1 MSPLIRPAPRAAT
14 SRRATRRFLIT
25 SAILASCAGIS
36 TAGAAGIDIGAN
48 TTIGGELFSDFSRIQ
63 LQNENATGQRVD
75 TAPNGT
81 GFDIKRLYL
90 IVDHRFNDI
99 FSADL
104 TTDAQ
109 FSTASTTTV
118 TTPPPAGSTTT
129 GTATALTNQNTSGGV
144 TEVFIKKLYLEGAF
158 NKLFVLRVG
167 AYNGA
172 WTSLV
177 ESNYGYRYI
186 DKTTTDRLGF
196 ANTADWG
203 LHASGVYGA
212 NLVNYQLSVVNGA
225 GYKNP
230 SRTKDVDIEGRIAV
244 NPIEWLTLGGG
255 FYSGHLGQVTAANEN
270 FPKHTATRFD
280 GLVAVNIIG
289 IHVGTE
295 WFEAKNYKTVN
306 SLSASVYGTSAVV
319 NTATVGP
326 ASDKANGFSSW
337 ASYDI
342 NSQFNVFARY
352 DNTKLSADINPK
364 LRDEYFNLGAAY
376 KPIKPLDV
384 AVVYKNEKVEH
395 GSNTVSGADANG
407 SYTIGGANS
416 NRYGRFS
423 EYGVYVHYK
432 F

>member
-1 MSPLIRPAPRAAT
+1 MSPRIGPAPRAAT
-14 SRRATRRFLIT
+14 SHRATRRILIT
-25 SAILASCAGIS
+25 SAVLASCAGIPA
-36 TAGAAGIDIGAN
+36 AGAAGIDIGAN

-63 LQNENATGQRVD
+63 LQNESANGQRVD

-81 GFDIKRLYL
+81 GFDVKRFYL
-90 IVDHRFNDI
+90 IVDHRFDDVW
-99 FSADL
+99 SADL

-109 FSTASTTTV
+109 FSTAATTTV
-118 TTPPPAGSTTT
+118 TTPT
-129 GTATALTNQNTSGGV
+129 GTTAALTNQNSSGGV
-144 TEVFIKKLYLEGAF
+144 TEVFIKKLYVEGAF

-172 WTSLV
+172 WTSFA
-177 ESNYGYRYI
+177 ESNYGYRYV

-203 LHASGVYGA
+203 IHASGVYGA
-212 NLVNYQLSVVNGA
+212 NLVNYQFSVVNGA

-230 SRTKDVDIEGRIAV
+230 SRTKDVDFEGRVGV
-244 NPIEWLTLGGG
+244 NPLSWLTVGAG
-255 FYSGHLGQVTAANEN
+255 FYSGHLGQITAANEN
-270 FPKHTATRFD
+270 FPKHTATRYD
-280 GLVAVNIIG
+280 ALAAINING
-289 IHVGTE
+289 IHFGGE
-295 WFEAKNYKTVN
+295 WYQAKNYKTIN
-306 SLSASVYGTSAVV
+306 TLAASVYGTSAVV

-326 ASDKANGFSSW
+326 ANDKATGYSSW
-337 ASYDI
+337 LSYDI
-342 NSQFNVFARY
+342 NSQFQVFARY
-352 DNTKLSADINPK
+352 DAAKLSADLNPK

>member
-1 MSPLIRPAPRAAT
+1 MVSLIPPVVRAA
-14 SRRATRRFLIT
+14 SSLPATRKTLIT
-25 SAILASCAGIS
+25 AAVLASCGAAA
-36 TAGAAGIDIGAN
+36 TAGAAGTDIGAN
-48 TTIGGELFSDFSRIQ
+48 TTIGGELFADFSRIQ
-63 LQNENATGQRVD
+63 LQNESASGQRVD
-75 TAPNGT
+75 TAPTGT

-90 IVDHRFNDI
+90 IVDHKFNDT
-99 FSADL
+99 FAADL

-109 FSTASTTTV
+109 FSTAGTTTV
-118 TTPPPAGSTTT
+118 TTPT
-129 GTATALTNQNTSGGV
+129 GTATALTNQNSSGGV

-172 WTSLV
+172 WTSFA

-212 NLVNYQLSVVNGA
+212 NLVNYQFSVVNGA

-230 SRTKDVDIEGRIAV
+230 SRTKNVDFEGRIGV
-244 NPIEWLTLGGG
+244 NPIEWLTVGGG
-255 FYSGHLGQVTAANEN
+255 FYSGHLGQITAVNEN
-270 FPKHTATRFD
+270 FPKHTATRYD
-280 GLVAVNIIG
+280 ALVAVSIIG

-295 WFEAKNYKTVN
+295 WYQAKNYKTVN
-306 SLSASVYGTSAVV
+306 TLAASVYGTSAVV
-319 NTATVGP
+319 NTAVAGP
-326 ASDKANGFSSW
+326 ANDKANGFSSW
-337 ASYDI
+337 VSYDI

-352 DNTKLSADINPK
+352 DAAKLSADINPK

-376 KPIKPLDV
+376 KPIKPLDF
-384 AVVYKNEKVEH
+384 AIVYKNEKVEH
-395 GSNTVSGADANG
+395 GSNSISGADANG

-423 EYGVYVHYK
+423 EYGVYAHYK